1 MGMEFPA
8 GEEMDRLAVEA
19 DDETEL
25 LTSIRVKDSWLNL
38 SGIDTQIKNILMG
51 SSDIRPKFIR
61 EIFGKLSDAVAL
73 MLIQGSQMTGITDIL
88 MAGGVSSSMFIRQ
101 AVSSKLE
108 KNGISAVF
116 ENNDLSQDNA
126 VGTALLGGKKL
137 WL

>member
-1 MGMEFPA
+1 
-8 GEEMDRLAVEA
+8 
-19 DDETEL
+19 
-25 LTSIRVKDSWLNL
+25 
-38 SGIDTQIKNILMG
+38 
-51 SSDIRPKFIR
+51 
-61 EIFGKLSDAVAL
+61 

-116 ENNDLSQDNA
+116 ENNGLSQDNA